1 MMTVAEFLDWPGDGS
16 GQAFQLVDGEPRAMS
31 PGSATHGLIQANLA
45 RIVGNHVKS
54 GGSRCWVATEPAVET
69 RVRADINLRV
79 PDLGVTCT
87 PNEPGQRT
95 FPDPILLIEMLSPG
109 NAADTW
115 DNVWAYATI
124 PTVKEIL
131 VVSSTEVRA
140 ELLRR
145 GADGAWPADPE
156 PLVADDVLSLEAI
169 GLECLLGEVY
179 ADRHLVR

>member
-1 MMTVAEFLDWPGDGS
+1 
-16 GQAFQLVDGEPRAMS
+16 MS

-45 RIVGNHVKS
+45 SVIRVHLKGS
-54 GGSRCWVATEPAVET
+54 GTRCWVATEPAVET

-87 PNEPGQRT
+87 PNELGQRT
-95 FPDPILLIEMLSPG
+95 FPDPILLIEVLSPG

-124 PTVKEIL
+124 PTVKEIV
-131 VVSSTEVRA
+131 VVSSTEVRV

-145 GADGAWPADPE
+145 GADGSWPADPE
-156 PLVADDVLSLEAI
+156 PLGADDKPRLDSIAF
-169 GLECLLGEVY
+169 ECPLVEVY
-179 ADRHLVR
+179 ADTHLLR